1 MACDILSFLL
11 LPVIPIYR
19 PQPKRGS
26 SISKSVWTLWFW
38 GLMEQIKIPH
48 CFKLEH
54 YSYRCWLLLLMVK
67 IFFRSKISF
76 SSIIIKCTLVGWQVY
91 YWHVSIMLNGV
102 KQDFVFPRI
111 SVWTFTCRIPFCTLV
126 MCCCI
131 LLTWFLFIRLSPV
144 RLIIREHPLYSWSSA
159 GMSFCYQLLLFEW
172 RSPATHGGSKVT
184 SDLKAQL

>member
-26 SISKSVWTLWFW
+26 SISMSVWTLWFW

-67 IFFRSKISF
+67 IFFRSRISF

-131 LLTWFLFIRLSPV
+131 FIYPTLAGASHNPWASSSFLELSGNVFLL
-144 RLIIREHPLYSWSSA
+144 SA
-159 GMSFCYQLLLFEW
+159 SFVWMEI
-172 RSPATHGGSKVT
+172 T
-184 SDLKAQL
+184 SHTRWK